1 MMTDHIRTFVA
12 CELPREI
19 RSEIGSI
26 QENLKHR
33 RLRLKWVRWK
43 NLHITLKFLGDVPVE
58 RIGPIA
64 DAIGEAARNFAPMSL
79 SAKGIGVFP
88 GIRRPRVLWIGI
100 GGELSQLVRFQGAV
114 AGGLAEVGFPADK
127 RPYKGHL
134 TIGRIKA
141 AVDSRQ
147 LAEALTEFSDFETAP
162 FRVDEV
168 VVVRSRLKPD
178 GPVYTRLRTVTL
190 DPH

>member
-1 MMTDHIRTFVA
+1 MMTDQIRTFVA

-19 RSEIGSI
+19 RFEIGHI

-33 RLRLKWVRWK
+33 RLRLKWVRPE
-43 NLHITLKFLGDVPVE
+43 NLHLTLKFLGDVPIE
-58 RIGPIA
+58 RIDTIA
-64 DAIGEAARNFAPMSL
+64 DAIGKAACDAAPMSL

-88 GIRRPRVLWIGI
+88 GIRRPRVLWVGI
-100 GGELSQLVRFQGAV
+100 GGQFSQLGRLQAAV
-114 AGGLAEVGFPADK
+114 AGELADVGFPAEK

-147 LAEALTEFSDFETAP
+147 LAAALTELSDFETAS

-168 VVVRSRLKPD
+168 VLFRSQLKPD
-178 GPVYTRLRTVTL
+178 GPIYSRLRTVKL

>member
-19 RSEIGSI
+19 RSEIGRI

-33 RLRLKWVRWK
+33 QLRLKWVRSE
-43 NLHITLKFLGDVPVE
+43 NLHLTLKFLGDIPVE
-58 RIGPIA
+58 SIEPIA
-64 DAIGEAARNFAPMSL
+64 AAVGEAVRSYAPMSL
-79 SAKGIGVFP
+79 SARGIGVFP

-100 GGELSQLVRFQGAV
+100 GGEFPLLARLQASV
-114 AGGLAEVGFPADK
+114 ADGLAEVGFPVDK

-134 TIGRIKA
+134 TIGRVKA
-141 AVDSRQ
+141 AVDSRR
-147 LAEALTEFSDFETAP
+147 LTEALAEFSDFETAP

-168 VVVRSRLKPD
+168 VVFRSQLKPD
-178 GPVYTRLRTVTL
+178 GPVYTRLRTVKL
-190 DPH
+190 DPL